1 MHQGQVKFLGLILV
15 FMAAVGGYVYLTA
28 PAAKPVVDD
37 AAAVRSMGAVNA
49 TNVHLE
55 QRGDVLTASGVAGPR
70 VVTERTF
77 LRAALSS
84 ESQEHQL
91 TFASM
96 DADFFLNDSGLLTSG
111 VISLDMTSLRTDT
124 AMLASRLQGSEGV
137 NSQKYSTAQFT
148 IQSIDWEGANG
159 TMRGTLVWHGV
170 QKELSFP
177 IKKAGR
183 QVTADFVVDAGP
195 FGVTLPGMKNNA
207 IRIKAQLETK

>member
-28 PAAKPVVDD
+28 PAPKSADD
-37 AAAVRSMGAVNA
+37 DVAVRSMGAVNA

-55 QRGDVLTASGVAGPR
+55 QRGDVLSASGVAGPR

-77 LRAALSS
+77 LRGVVSS

-96 DADFFLNDSGLLTSG
+96 DADLFLNDAGLLTSG

-124 AMLASRLQGSEGV
+124 ATLASRLQGSEGV
-137 NSQKYSTAQFT
+137 NSQKYSMAQFT

-159 TMRGTLVWHGV
+159 TMRGTLAWHGV

-183 QVTADFVVDAGP
+183 QVTADFVIDAGP